1 MISVCLYFAA
11 TSSTQAQERSGFST
25 DENLK
30 GQDELSPHMDSHVN
44 SAPTTISNNSSNSI
58 NREKENYRDSV
69 AVKPV
74 GAVRNKLDSSS
85 EKKEE
90 ETLSF
95 NILYFIIQKFK
106 VSDMMN

>member
-1 MISVCLYFAA
+1 MVAA
-11 TSSTQAQERSGFST
+11 PSAYAQERSGFGSE
-25 DENLK
+25 ENLK
-30 GQDELSPHMDSHVN
+30 GQDELNPHIDSHANNTPSTV
-44 SAPTTISNNSSNSI
+44 SSNPANSI

-69 AVKPV
+69 AIKPV
-74 GAVRNKLDSSS
+74 VGTVRNKAESSS
-85 EKKEE
+85 QKKSEE